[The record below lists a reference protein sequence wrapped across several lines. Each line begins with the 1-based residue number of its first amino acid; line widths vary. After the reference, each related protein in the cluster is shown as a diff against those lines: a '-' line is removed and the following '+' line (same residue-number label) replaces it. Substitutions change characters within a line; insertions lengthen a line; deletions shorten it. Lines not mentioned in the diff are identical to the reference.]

1 MQNASP
7 PGMFSFGCKRE
18 PENNQR
24 FQRAGSMNQGLLAPN
39 NPKAVGLHTKNPS
52 RFTRGFFV
60 FRRFRVACATR
71 RADKLVHFLLRECS
85 RRKSAAVDAI
95 YHYDLPCEKANQENP
110 QIFLICKYKNNF
122 SDEFAQSNAE
132 GI

>member
-1 MQNASP
+1 MCSADFES
-7 PGMFSFGCKRE
+7 
-18 PENNQR
+18 
-24 FQRAGSMNQGLLAPN
+24 LA
-39 NPKAVGLHTKNPS
+39 
-52 RFTRGFFV
+52 
-60 FRRFRVACATR
+60 R
-71 RADKLVHFLLRECS
+71 RAVRIKLVHFLLRECS
-85 RRKSAAVDAI
+85 RRESAAVDAV